1 MLLALRVQRSIDV
14 AWGYGYKDVISALG
28 SGSRQAHTGWPVVV
42 TGSEGAMG
50 MGGGGAARQGGATS
64 WCKSEPRGKVDQRPM
79 VPVVW
84 ESLPLGMQHERACHQ
99 VVDLVTGEMIAGA
112 VREVLL

>member
-1 MLLALRVQRSIDV
+1 MSSVHLDLV
-14 AWGYGYKDVISALG
+14 AAKLT
-28 SGSRQAHTGWPVVV
+28 TGWPVVV

-50 MGGGGAARQGGATS
+50 MDGGGAARQGGATS

-99 VVDLVTGEMIAGA
+99 VVDHVTSEMIAGA
-112 VREVLL
+112 VREVLLQGSGRGNERCRRKKGTQVV